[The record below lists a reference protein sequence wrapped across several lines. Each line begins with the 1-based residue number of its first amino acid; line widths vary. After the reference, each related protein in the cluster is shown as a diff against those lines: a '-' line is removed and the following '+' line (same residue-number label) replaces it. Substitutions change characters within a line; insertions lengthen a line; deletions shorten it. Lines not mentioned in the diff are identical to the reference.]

1 MLARELIRDLIPP
14 LKVTDNGHR
23 ALAWMEEFRLQY
35 LPVINE
41 KEFLGLVSETD
52 ILGMADRNIKL
63 GEAALP
69 LDRAFIYENQHLFD
83 AIRFVTQFNY
93 PVVPVLDTQN
103 QFAGIITVHDLIETF
118 AVTNGVMIP
127 GGIIHLQIKPQDYL
141 FSSLARLIES
151 NDAGIISLSTYPS
164 PDGAMLEVIVKV
176 SRLDLTRILAALARN
191 DYQVTGYYQQMESSG
206 DTKDRYDSL
215 MSYLKV

>member
-1 MLARELIRDLIPP
+1 MLAKELIRDLIPP
-14 LKVTDNGHR
+14 LKITDNGHR

-35 LPVINE
+35 LPVIHE

-52 ILGMADRNIKL
+52 ILSMADRNKKL

-83 AIRFVTQFNY
+83 AIRFVTRFNY
-93 PVVPVLDTQN
+93 PVVPVLNSQN
-103 QFAGIITVHDLIETF
+103 QYAGIITVNDLIDTF

-127 GGIIHLQIKPQDYL
+127 GGIIHLQLKPREYL

-151 NDAGIISLSTYPS
+151 NDASIISLSSYPS
-164 PDGAMLEVIVKV
+164 ADGSHLEVIIKV
-176 SRLDLTRILAALARN
+176 NRLDLTRILAALARN
-191 DYQVTGYYQQMESSG
+191 DYQVTGYFQQTESSG
-206 DTKDRYDSL
+206 VINDRYDSL